1 MTATAAP
8 SDPIRFQSGQC
19 AACGGLFPAKA
30 LDDDDSCDACRK
42 DMRRRVT
49 RGRHM
54 VAAAITIPF
63 AIWILTLERGGTL
76 SQAIW
81 LLPLAAA
88 YYLGLRIG
96 REVVKG
102 FLRWKG
108 AASP

>member
-1 MTATAAP
+1 
-8 SDPIRFQSGQC
+8 
-19 AACGGLFPAKA
+19 
-30 LDDDDSCDACRK
+30 
-42 DMRRRVT
+42 
-49 RGRHM
+49 M
-54 VAAAITIPF
+54 VAAAITLPF

-76 SQAIW
+76 SQAVW